1 MSSSPLSPPSCST
14 PRSHSQAT
22 NPRPTIAAREAAR
35 GAEDPAAALSVVCA
49 SLALSVES
57 AAALSPLLLPEPV
70 DEESSDES
78 SLDELVEVALVLE
91 TVVEPDLVAL
101 ELALESVVDALRAEV
116 AAAALYEVVEKEQ
129 ERRMSYASGYV
140 SFWFLVMGVMGEDV
154 PLW

>member
-1 MSSSPLSPPSCST
+1 M
-14 PRSHSQAT
+14 
-22 NPRPTIAAREAAR
+22 
-35 GAEDPAAALSVVCA
+35 
-49 SLALSVES
+49 ES

-129 ERRMSYASGYV
+129 ERRMSYASGDV